1 MVVTNV
7 IVVKKSTLFAGILFL
22 CASCSKPLP
31 DIGMYRSLS
40 RYVSDGFAIDKA
52 HIAPVEGKVVKVW
65 GYLDPY
71 NIFLH
76 DRLFAD
82 QDRLW
87 DNKKNSFFLKA
98 RKEDAVGDGVE
109 VYLEGDMRQYR
120 KVYAHFRE
128 AGEKSLKV
136 LVRGRVE
143 THPCPTNFT
152 MSYCVMLHVTSAKD
166 IQFTK

>member
-1 MVVTNV
+1 MVAPNVT
-7 IVVKKSTLFAGILFL
+7 VVKKSLLLAGVALL
-22 CASCSKPLP
+22 CAACSKPLP
-31 DIGMYRSLS
+31 DIGTYHSLS
-40 RYVSDGFAIDKA
+40 RYVSGGFAIDKA
-52 HIAPVEGKVVKVW
+52 HIEPIEGKVVEIW

-71 NIFLH
+71 NIFLR
-76 DRLFAD
+76 DRLFAN

-98 RKEDAVGDGVE
+98 RKEDDVGNGIE

-120 KVYAHFRE
+120 HIYAYFRD
-128 AGEKSLKV
+128 AGEKPLKV

-152 MSYCVMLHVTSAKD
+152 MSFCVMLHVTSAKD
-166 IQFTK
+166 IQFME